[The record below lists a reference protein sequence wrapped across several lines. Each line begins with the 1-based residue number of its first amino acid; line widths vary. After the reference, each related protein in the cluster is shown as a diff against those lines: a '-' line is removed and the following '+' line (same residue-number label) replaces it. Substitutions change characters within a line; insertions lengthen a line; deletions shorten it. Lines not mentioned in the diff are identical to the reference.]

1 MSEAEEQ
8 RDGRQS
14 LAHRVPDLAAL
25 ELLLAVAR
33 LGSLGA
39 AAREVGVTQ
48 PAASSRLRSME
59 RQLGVALVDRSPR
72 GSRLTDAGAL
82 VTDWA
87 RRVVEA
93 AAAFD
98 AGARALRDRRDSRLR
113 VAASMTIAEYLLP
126 GWLLALH
133 AERPDT
139 AVSLLAGNSAKV
151 AELLLTGEADLGFVE
166 GLNVP
171 TGLDSTVIARD
182 RLIVVTAPGHPWA
195 RRRRPLT
202 AQELAGTPLILRE
215 RGSGTRQV
223 LGRGARRPGP
233 AADRAVLDDGGEGV
247 RGQRRGTLGPQR
259 TGGGGGAGDAAP
271 GQHPGRGRIAPPGP
285 TSRLADR
292 PPPHGPGPRTP
303 LPDPRMT
310 NTSGTRVARNGAPSH
325 HAPAPGI
332 APQPPRLC
340 PSHGPF
346 PSGAT
351 APAQGRGERRVQ
363 PTMHPHQAS
372 HRNPHGS
379 APLTA
384 PFQAGPLHPLRGAGN
399 CAPSHPGPAP
409 DNGPHPR
416 PQSLRTRRRPA
427 PLRRRL

>member
-1 MSEAEEQ
+1 MSESEGQ
-8 RDGRQS
+8 RERGQS
-14 LAHRVPDLAAL
+14 LAHRVPDLAGL

-39 AAREVGVTQ
+39 AAREVGITQ

-139 AVSLLAGNSAKV
+139 AVSLLAGNSTKV
-151 AELLLTGEADLGFVE
+151 AELLLAGEADLGFVE
-166 GLNVP
+166 GLTAP
-171 TGLDSTVIARD
+171 TGLDSVVIAHD

-202 AQELAGTPLILRE
+202 PEELAATPLILRE

-223 LGRGARRPGP
+223 LDAALGGLARPLLELSSTTAVKASAVTGAGPSVLSELAVGEELAMRRLVSIPVEGVSLRRDLRAVWPTGHRPAGP
-233 AADRAVLDDGGEGV
+233 ARELLSLT
-247 RGQRRGTLGPQR
+247 RG
-259 TGGGGGAGDAAP
+259 
-271 GQHPGRGRIAPPGP
+271 
-285 TSRLADR
+285 
-292 PPPHGPGPRTP
+292 
-303 LPDPRMT
+303 
-310 NTSGTRVARNGAPSH
+310 
-325 HAPAPGI
+325 
-332 APQPPRLC
+332 
-340 PSHGPF
+340 
-346 PSGAT
+346 
-351 APAQGRGERRVQ
+351 
-363 PTMHPHQAS
+363 
-372 HRNPHGS
+372 
-379 APLTA
+379 
-384 PFQAGPLHPLRGAGN
+384 
-399 CAPSHPGPAP
+399 
-409 DNGPHPR
+409 
-416 PQSLRTRRRPA
+416 
-427 PLRRRL
+427 

>member
-1 MSEAEEQ
+1 MSETEGLHTE
-8 RDGRQS
+8 S

-39 AAREVGVTQ
+39 AAREVGITQ
-48 PAASSRLRSME
+48 PAASSRIRSME

-151 AELLLTGEADLGFVE
+151 AELLLAGEADLGFVE
-166 GLNVP
+166 GLTVP

-182 RLIVVTAPGHPWA
+182 RLIVVTAPAHPWA

-202 AQELAGTPLILRE
+202 AAELAATPLILRE

-223 LGRGARRPGP
+223 LDAALGGLARPLIELSSTTAVKASAVSGAGPSVLSELAVGEELGMRRLVSIPVEGVSLRRDLRAVWPTGHRPTGP
-233 AADRAVLDDGGEGV
+233 ARELLSLT
-247 RGQRRGTLGPQR
+247 RG
-259 TGGGGGAGDAAP
+259 
-271 GQHPGRGRIAPPGP
+271 
-285 TSRLADR
+285 
-292 PPPHGPGPRTP
+292 
-303 LPDPRMT
+303 
-310 NTSGTRVARNGAPSH
+310 
-325 HAPAPGI
+325 
-332 APQPPRLC
+332 
-340 PSHGPF
+340 
-346 PSGAT
+346 
-351 APAQGRGERRVQ
+351 
-363 PTMHPHQAS
+363 
-372 HRNPHGS
+372 
-379 APLTA
+379 
-384 PFQAGPLHPLRGAGN
+384 
-399 CAPSHPGPAP
+399 
-409 DNGPHPR
+409 
-416 PQSLRTRRRPA
+416 
-427 PLRRRL
+427 

>member
-1 MSEAEEQ
+1 MSEEYATD
-8 RDGRQS
+8 DGRPAGS
-14 LAHRVPDLAAL
+14 LAHRVPDLGAL

-39 AAREVGVTQ
+39 AAREVGITQ
-48 PAASSRLRSME
+48 PAASSRIRSME

-151 AELLLTGEADLGFVE
+151 AELLLADEADLGFVE
-166 GLNVP
+166 GLTLP
-171 TGLDSTVIARD
+171 AGLDSTVIARD

-202 AQELAGTPLILRE
+202 PEELAATPLILRE

-223 LGRGARRPGP
+223 LDTALGGLARPLMELSSTTAVKASAVSGAGPSVLSELAVGEELAMRRLVSIPVEGVSLRRDLRAVWPTGHRPTGP
-233 AADRAVLDDGGEGV
+233 ARELLSLT
-247 RGQRRGTLGPQR
+247 RG
-259 TGGGGGAGDAAP
+259 
-271 GQHPGRGRIAPPGP
+271 
-285 TSRLADR
+285 
-292 PPPHGPGPRTP
+292 
-303 LPDPRMT
+303 
-310 NTSGTRVARNGAPSH
+310 
-325 HAPAPGI
+325 
-332 APQPPRLC
+332 
-340 PSHGPF
+340 
-346 PSGAT
+346 
-351 APAQGRGERRVQ
+351 
-363 PTMHPHQAS
+363 
-372 HRNPHGS
+372 
-379 APLTA
+379 
-384 PFQAGPLHPLRGAGN
+384 
-399 CAPSHPGPAP
+399 
-409 DNGPHPR
+409 
-416 PQSLRTRRRPA
+416 
-427 PLRRRL
+427 

>member
-1 MSEAEEQ
+1 M
-8 RDGRQS
+8 
-14 LAHRVPDLAAL
+14 AHRVPDLAAL

-39 AAREVGVTQ
+39 AAREVGITQ

-151 AELLLTGEADLGFVE
+151 AELLLAGDADLGFVE
-166 GLNVP
+166 GLDVP
-171 TGLDSTVIARD
+171 TGLDSTVIAHD

-202 AQELAGTPLILRE
+202 AAELASTPLILRE

-223 LGRGARRPGP
+223 LDAALGGLARPLIELSSTTAVKASAVSGAGPSVLSELAVGEELSLRRLVSIP
-233 AADRAVLDDGGEGV
+233 VEGV
-247 RGQRRGTLGPQR
+247 
-259 TGGGGGAGDAAP
+259 
-271 GQHPGRGRIAPPGP
+271 
-285 TSRLADR
+285 
-292 PPPHGPGPRTP
+292 
-303 LPDPRMT
+303 
-310 NTSGTRVARNGAPSH
+310 
-325 HAPAPGI
+325 
-332 APQPPRLC
+332 
-340 PSHGPF
+340 
-346 PSGAT
+346 
-351 APAQGRGERRVQ
+351 
-363 PTMHPHQAS
+363 
-372 HRNPHGS
+372 
-379 APLTA
+379 
-384 PFQAGPLHPLRGAGN
+384 
-399 CAPSHPGPAP
+399 
-409 DNGPHPR
+409 
-416 PQSLRTRRRPA
+416 
-427 PLRRRL
+427 PLRRALRAVWPTGHRPTGPARELLSLTRG